1 MICWRHEDQ
10 DDAARLARGA
20 ATTCLG
26 AERTGLETAGHRRS
40 TRRDGRC
47 RQPMAQAGARAGRGR
62 VAAPSR
68 TRSATAPERR
78 AVRPAARPRGP
89 RAGSVRLP
97 RPGVDLQAGG
107 GGHPAHLG
115 RQVSPSACQ
124 SALACRAAQRAAPGR
139 AGSAAQR
146 GRHPGL
152 VAAALARAGK
162 KATDEGRT
170 VVWVDQ
176 SGFYLLP
183 LAVRTWAPCGQTP
196 LLRVPL
202 THDHL
207 SAISGITAAGR
218 LFMQTQEH
226 AYRSPD
232 VVRFLRLLLRKIRGK
247 LLVIW
252 DGAPIHRGQP
262 IKDFLRKGAARRL
275 HLEQLPGYAPE
286 LNPDEGIWNY
296 LKRVELGNRCC
307 HDMAELA
314 LALRRAKER
323 LRHKPHVIQACI
335 SHAGYHV

>member
-1 MICWRHEDQ
+1 MISWRHENQ
-10 DDAARLARGA
+10 NYAARLARGA

-26 AERTGLETAGHRRS
+26 AERARLETAGHRRRP
-40 TRRDGRC
+40 RRDGRC
-47 RQPMAQAGARAGRGR
+47 RQPMAQAGARAGRGG

-68 TRSATAPERR
+68 TRSAAAPERR
-78 AVRPAARPRGP
+78 AARPAARPRGP

-115 RQVSPSACQ
+115 RQVPPSTCQ
-124 SALACRAAQRAAPGR
+124 SALAGRAAPRAAPSR

-152 VAAALARAGK
+152 VAAARARAGK

-170 VVWVDQ
+170 RVWVDQ
-176 SGFYLLP
+176 SGFYRLP

-207 SAISGITAAGR
+207 AAISGITADGR
-218 LFMQTQEH
+218 LFMQTQER
-226 AYRSPD
+226 AYHSPD
-232 VVRFLRLLLRKIRGK
+232 VVRFLRVLLRKIRGK

-252 DGAPIHRGQP
+252 DGSPIHRGQP
-262 IKDFLRKGAARRL
+262 IKDFLRRGGARRL
-275 HLEQLPGYAPE
+275 DLEQLPGYAPE

-296 LKRVELGNRCC
+296 LKRVELGNLCC
-307 HDMAELA
+307 RDLRELA

-323 LRHKPHVIQACI
+323 LRHKRSVIQACFLQ
-335 SHAGYHV
+335 AGYHV